1 MCKIGILLLDRDFEH
16 DVYELIKAFYP
27 EGDIHSLYEKDEEEY
42 DIFFT
47 VKKENDD
54 FVINYETKDCKG
66 ATCAQI
72 IKGADEKEASDA
84 HELRKANK
92 DSLKYAL
99 YNVLVKLTG
108 RTLPWGNLTGIRPAK
123 LAMGMIESGMKNT
136 EIAQVMREH
145 YLVSAKKTALAITIA
160 NRERALLQD
169 IDYEHGYSLYVGIPF
184 CPSICLYCSFSSYP
198 LKIWQ
203 KRVDE
208 YLDALCL
215 EIRETAKLMKNYK
228 LDTIYIGG
236 GTPTT
241 LEPDQLRRLLN
252 QLGESFGF
260 DGLVEFTIEAG
271 RPDSIT
277 REKLEAIKEFPVT
290 RISVNPQ
297 TMNQETLEII
307 GRRHTVA
314 QTIEAFRLARE
325 LNYNNINMDLIV
337 GLPGRRYFYGEKH
350 IRESKRTFSGQS
362 YRPFPGSKACST
374 TEYV

>member
-47 VKKENDD
+47 VEKDEKD
-54 FVINYETKDCKG
+54 FIIRYETKDKKG
-66 ATCAQI
+66 AARAAVIT
-72 IKGADEKEASDA
+72 GADLKEESSEAKKPEDGAQESPKIMDA

-92 DSLKYAL
+92 DGLKYVL

-136 EIAQVMREH
+136 EIAQVMRDH

-198 LKIWQ
+198 LKIWH

-215 EIRETAKLMKNYK
+215 EIQETAKMMKNYK

-241 LEPDQLRRLLN
+241 LEPDQLRRLLD
-252 QLGESFGF
+252 QLGEC
-260 DGLVEFTIEAG
+260 
-271 RPDSIT
+271 RC
-277 REKLEAIKEFPVT
+277 
-290 RISVNPQ
+290 
-297 TMNQETLEII
+297 
-307 GRRHTVA
+307 RH
-314 QTIEAFRLARE
+314 I
-325 LNYNNINMDLIV
+325 
-337 GLPGRRYFYGEKH
+337 LPT
-350 IRESKRTFSGQS
+350 S
-362 YRPFPGSKACST
+362 
-374 TEYV
+374 